1 MIELLLGGLA
11 VGAVFALVAIGI
23 VLSYRA
29 AGVVNF
35 AHGELM
41 MVSAYA
47 YVLVHDAT
55 RGSPG
60 WELVAALGAGAAG
73 GMLCYVLTGLVLRR
87 SAEIT
92 LVIGTLGLL
101 ILLQSSARHL
111 FTDTP
116 LHADAWLFADRDFSL
131 LGASVPAN
139 SVLVVAVTVIAAG
152 LLMYWQR
159 VTVFGQA
166 VLAAA
171 EDPWRAALTG
181 IHVQST
187 LAISWLVSGVF
198 AGLAGMLLG
207 PVVGVFPTMG
217 ADIIFPAFI
226 AAILGGFG
234 SIPGALVGGL
244 LLGVLQTL
252 TVVYLGGAWKEV
264 VMFAFLFAVLI
275 WRPTGLV
282 RLATVRRV

>member
-1 MIELLLGGLA
+1 MIELLVGGLA
-11 VGAVFALVAIGI
+11 IGAVFALVAIGI

-55 RGSPG
+55 GGSPM
-60 WELVAALGAGAAG
+60 WELLAALGAGAAG
-73 GMLCYVLTGLVLRR
+73 GMLCYLLTALVLRG

-116 LHADAWLFADRDFSL
+116 LRADSWLFQDLDLAL
-131 LGASVPAN
+131 LGTQVPAN
-139 SVLVVAVTVIAAG
+139 SVLIVVLSVVAAG

-171 EDPWRAALTG
+171 EDPWRAALSG

-187 LAISWLVSGVF
+187 LAISWLVSGMF

-234 SIPGALVGGL
+234 SIPGALAGGL
-244 LLGVLQTL
+244 LLGLLQTL

-264 VMFAFLFAVLI
+264 VMFAFLFVVLI
-275 WRPTGLV
+275 WRPTGLI
-282 RLATVRRV
+282 RLATIRRV

>member
-1 MIELLLGGLA
+1 MMELLLGGLA
-11 VGAVFALVAIGI
+11 IGSVYSLVAIGI

-47 YVLVHDAT
+47 YVLVHDLT
-55 RGSPG
+55 GGSPF
-60 WELVAALGAGAAG
+60 WEIVAALGAGAVG
-73 GMLCYVLTGLVLRR
+73 GMLCYVLTGLVLRKA
-87 SAEIT
+87 AEIT
-92 LVIGTLGLL
+92 MVIGTLGLL
-101 ILLQSSARHL
+101 ILLQSMARHL

-116 LHADAWLFADRDFSL
+116 LRAESWLFNDRDISL
-131 LGASVPAN
+131 FNTMLPAN
-139 SVLVVAVTVIAAG
+139 SLVILFVTLVAAAI
-152 LLMYWQR
+152 LLYWQKA
-159 VTVFGQA
+159 TLFGQA

-171 EDPWRAALTG
+171 EDPWRAALSG

-187 LAISWLVSGVF
+187 LAISWLVSGML
-198 AGLAGMLLG
+198 AGLAGLLLG

-234 SIPGALVGGL
+234 STSGALVGGL
-244 LLGVLQTL
+244 LLGLLQTL
-252 TVVYLGGAWKEV
+252 AVVYLGGAWKEV
-264 VMFAFLFAVLI
+264 VMFVFLFLVLI
-275 WRPTGLV
+275 IRPSGLV
-282 RLATVRRV
+282 RLASVRRV

>member
-1 MIELLLGGLA
+1 MELVLGGLA
-11 VGAVFALVAIGI
+11 IGSVYALVAIGI

-47 YVLVHDAT
+47 YVLVHDLT
-55 RGSPG
+55 GGSPL
-60 WELVAALGAGAAG
+60 WELLAALSAGALG
-73 GMLCYVLTGLVLRR
+73 GLLCFVLTGLVLRR
-87 SAEIT
+87 AAEIT

-101 ILLQSSARHL
+101 ILLQSAARHL

-116 LHADAWLFADRDFSL
+116 LRAEPWLFSERQIPVLGTLLSANSL
-131 LGASVPAN
+131 L
-139 SVLVVAVTVIAAG
+139 VLGLSLAAAAM
-152 LLMYWQR
+152 LMYWQR
-159 VTVFGQA
+159 KTVFGQA

-171 EDPWRAALTG
+171 EDPWRASLSG
-181 IHVQST
+181 IHVQRT
-187 LAISWLVSGVF
+187 LAISWLVSGML
-198 AGLAGMLLG
+198 AGLAGMLLA
-207 PVVGVFPTMG
+207 PVVGVFPTLG
-217 ADIIFPAFI
+217 ADVIFPAFI

-234 SIPGALVGGL
+234 SVPGALAGGL
-244 LLGVLQTL
+244 LLGVLQTM
-252 TVVYLGGAWKEV
+252 TVVHLGGAWKEV
-264 VMFAFLFAVLI
+264 VMFLFLFMVLI

>member
-1 MIELLLGGLA
+1 MAELVFGGLA
-11 VGAVFALVAIGI
+11 IGAVYALVAIGI

-41 MVSAYA
+41 MVAAYA
-47 YVLVHDAT
+47 YVLAHDLGGGPA
-55 RGSPG
+55 
-60 WELVAALGAGAAG
+60 WQLAAALGAGALG
-73 GMLCYVLTGLVLRR
+73 GLLCWVLTGLVLRGA
-87 SAEIT
+87 AEIT

-101 ILLQSSARHL
+101 ILLQSGARHL

-116 LHADAWLFADRDFSL
+116 MPAQAWLFADRDLALF
-131 LGASVPAN
+131 GASVPAN
-139 SVLVVAVTVIAAG
+139 ALLVVGITVVAAG

-171 EDPWRAALTG
+171 EDPWRAALSG

-234 SIPGALVGGL
+234 SVAGALAGGL
-244 LLGVLQTL
+244 LLGLLQTF
-252 TVVYLGGAWKEV
+252 TVVEIGGAWKEV
-264 VMFAFLFAVLI
+264 VMFAFLFLVLI

-282 RLATVRRV
+282 RLAAARKV

>member
-1 MIELLLGGLA
+1 MELLLGGLA
-11 VGAVFALVAIGI
+11 IGSVYSLVAIGI

-41 MVSAYA
+41 MISAYA
-47 YVLVHDAT
+47 YVLVHDLSG
-55 RGSPG
+55 GSPF
-60 WELVAALGAGAAG
+60 WEIVAALGAGAAG

-92 LVIGTLGLL
+92 MVIGTLGLL
-101 ILLQSSARHL
+101 ILLQSAARHL

-116 LHADAWLFADRDFSL
+116 LRAESWLFNDRDISL
-131 LGASVPAN
+131 FNTLLPAN
-139 SVLVVAVTVIAAG
+139 SLVILFVTLLAAAI
-152 LLMYWQR
+152 LLYWQKA
-159 VTVFGQA
+159 TVFGQA

-171 EDPWRAALTG
+171 EDPWRAALSG

-187 LAISWLVSGVF
+187 LAISWLVSGML

-234 SIPGALVGGL
+234 SIGGALAGGL
-244 LLGVLQTL
+244 LLGLLQTM

-264 VMFAFLFAVLI
+264 VMFVFLFLVLI
-275 WRPTGLV
+275 WRPSGLF
-282 RLATVRRV
+282 RLAAVRKV

>member
-1 MIELLLGGLA
+1 MIELLFGGLA
-11 VGAVFALVAIGI
+11 IGSVYSLVAIGI

-29 AGVVNF
+29 AGVNNF
-35 AHGELM
+35 AHGELVM
-41 MVSAYA
+41 ISAYA
-47 YVLVHDAT
+47 YVLVHDLS
-55 RGSPG
+55 GSPF
-60 WELVAALGAGAAG
+60 WEIVAALGAGAAG
-73 GMLCYVLTGLVLRR
+73 GMLCYVLTGVILRR

-92 LVIGTLGLL
+92 LVIATLGLL

-116 LHADAWLFADRDFSL
+116 LRAEAWVFGERDISLFNAL
-131 LGASVPAN
+131 VPAN
-139 SVLVVAVTVIAAG
+139 SLVILAVT
-152 LLMYWQR
+152 LLATALLVYWQR
-159 VTVFGQA
+159 ATVFGQA

-187 LAISWLVSGVF
+187 LAISWLVSGIL
-198 AGLAGMLLG
+198 AGLAGMLLA

-234 SIPGALVGGL
+234 SIGGALAGGL
-244 LLGVLQTL
+244 LLGLLQTM

-264 VMFAFLFAVLI
+264 VMFAFLFLVLI
-275 WRPTGLV
+275 WRPSGLF
-282 RLATVRRV
+282 RLAVARKV